1 MNIRKSLICAL
12 LVVSLPAVAEFT
24 QTVSMAYELALSEIR
39 VPATPNSGLIFKE
52 CASCDMIT
60 VRVTANTQY
69 IVNGRSLPLKEFRKA
84 GFQVTN
90 RDRTAVTV
98 LHHLESDTI
107 VSVTVKI

>member
-12 LVVSLPAVAEFT
+12 LVVSLPAVADFT
-24 QTVSMAYELALSEIR
+24 HTISMAYELALSDLR

-52 CASCDMIT
+52 CASCDMTT

-69 IVNGRSLPLKEFRKA
+69 IINGKSMSLKDFRKA
-84 GFQVTN
+84 VFQVTK